1 MYESQRVYH
10 ANSIPEQARMVEVVI
25 LEVLSAEKST
35 VQNGRRESVQKIAK
49 MPKMC
54 NIQRGDREGGVV
66 CVCESDC
73 QKVGWVWL

>member
-1 MYESQRVYH
+1 
-10 ANSIPEQARMVEVVI
+10 MVEVVI
-25 LEVLSAEKST
+25 LELLSAEKST
-35 VQNGRRESVQKIAK
+35 VQSESVQKIAK

-54 NIQRGDREGGVV
+54 NIQRGDREGGVL